1 MDRHAV
7 PAHSF
12 FVPARSFGSG
22 RAPGPLRT
30 KPLRVLLHVHCDVF
44 ARYRANGSSRRT
56 FSASVVLAVRRTICA
71 TRHRRSLCAP
81 TWLRSVFCGVSAK
94 HARYVGMRV
103 FEAFGWNLYV
113 LLWNYF
119 PSRA

>member
-12 FVPARSFGSG
+12 SVPARSFGSG

-44 ARYRANGSSRRT
+44 ARHRANGSSRRT
-56 FSASVVLAVRRTICA
+56 FSASVVRAVRRTKCA
-71 TRHRRSLCAP
+71 TGRRRSLCAP
-81 TWLRSVFCGVSAK
+81 TRLRSIFSWYQLVTLLAWALVF
-94 HARYVGMRV
+94 RRLLVGNAM
-103 FEAFGWNLYV
+103 
-113 LLWNYF
+113 
-119 PSRA
+119 P